1 MGVISPILN
10 LLLHVDVEDW
20 VDRTFGKSTVVLSH
34 LHVDVTILTPALSP
48 RVLDNPVG
56 LRGSFVVT
64 NNQNSMVEFSFNAL
78 GIVVDSL
85 LVMLERTSCMDC
97 NGDGV
102 ANLVKGFLQVMF
114 IVSNR
119 FMASDACHCLAAVVP
134 ALLPFLAFIWIIFL
148 AHDPILCGVPCRSH
162 VSAAAGSRPAI
173 HKLLF
178 TDTQELANLKSPDTL
193 NPTSCR
199 ECPATATT
207 TLALHLSDK
216 AGLTM
221 VKQVGAVLSLSKS
234 LAFTLI
240 QVNVSQSEVLHLL
253 CSPVR
258 SLVESEGEGFLFL
271 LVLSFHQGLVA
282 FPKLVSQ

>member
-56 LRGSFVVT
+56 LRGSFVVAD
-64 NNQNSMVEFSFNAL
+64 NQNGMVEFSFNAL
-78 GIVVDSL
+78 RIVVDSF

-102 ANLVKGFLQVMF
+102 ANLVQGFFQIML

-134 ALLPFLAFIWIIFL
+134 ALPFLAFIRIIFL

-199 ECPATATT
+199 ECPATAAT
-207 TLALHLSDK
+207 TLALHLSDE

-221 VKQVGAVLSLSKS
+221 IKQVGTVLSLRES

-258 SLVESEGEGFLFL
+258 SLVEREGEGFLFL
-271 LVLSFHQGLVA
+271 LVLSLHQSLVA
-282 FPKLVSQ
+282 FPQLMSQ